1 MRRPVDEQLV
11 ELTTTVN
18 ETEAGVLRAVLESEG
33 IESWQYAADGASLG
47 VFGASLLTPT
57 RVMVRRSQAAE
68 ARRRLDARREDSVDL
83 DWNEVDVG
91 EPADELARR
100 ISQRADAGGRAIRR
114 YAVPRAAAIVVILLA
129 VMLLTGPIGLLAG
142 LLVLGLLAFG
152 RLGRRF
158 EGGPS

>member
-1 MRRPVDEQLV
+1 MDRPEQEELV

-33 IESWQYAADGASLG
+33 IESWQHAADGASLG

-57 RVMVRRSQAAE
+57 RILVRKSQAVE
-68 ARRRLDARREDSVDL
+68 ARQRLDARREDSVDL

-100 ISQRADAGGRAIRR
+100 IATRESAHGDSPGSFS
-114 YAVPRAAAIVVILLA
+114 VPRGVVLGVVLLA
-129 VMLLTGPIGLLAG
+129 VTLLTGPIGLLAG
-142 LLVLGLLAFG
+142 LIIVALMALGLL
-152 RLGRRF
+152 GRRSD
-158 EGGPS
+158 GGGS